1 MAFIVFEGL
10 DGAGKSTLIR
20 DVSQQLEKLKQ
31 TFVLTREPGGT
42 ALGDEIRELL
52 LRTKGEAPVPRAE
65 LLLYQAGRAQHVDC
79 VIQPAL
85 KKNQWV
91 LCDRYSASSIAF
103 QCGGR
108 NINQAEVEWLN
119 EYSTAGLKPDIWI
132 LLDLDADTA
141 KERMQG
147 RELDRFEKEH
157 RDFHQRVR
165 DSYLKLAKA
174 DSKNWLVL
182 SAHDTPAELEK
193 ILLAELRSRGI
204 LKEAQ

>member
-20 DVSQQLEKLKQ
+20 ALSQNLERLNQ

-42 ALGDEIRELL
+42 RLGDEIRQLL
-52 LRTKGEAPVPRAE
+52 LRTQGEAPIPRAE

-79 VIQPAL
+79 VIGPAL
-85 KKNQWV
+85 KKGQWV

-108 NINQAEVEWLN
+108 NMNQAEVEWLN
-119 EYSTAGLKPDIWI
+119 NYSTGSLVPDLWV

-141 KERMQG
+141 KARMAG
-147 RELDRFEKEH
+147 RELDRFELEH

-165 DSYLKLAKA
+165 DSYLRLAKA
-174 DSKNWLVL
+174 EPAKWLVL
-182 SAHDTPAELEK
+182 SALDTPEQLEQK
-193 ILLAELRSRGI
+193 LISEMQSRGL
-204 LKEAQ
+204 LKEK